1 MDFTLAAAKI
11 GIAALCGGFIR
22 LLFRP
27 ANGWKQYAYVLA
39 SCLMVGVIATGPTM
53 TFFDIQSGYTVFIA
67 AGWGLFGLSV
77 AQSVLHALDKLDLS
91 GWLQKR
97 VDP

>member
-27 ANGWKQYAYVLA
+27 ANGWKQYAYVLV
-39 SCLMVGVIATGPTM
+39 SCFLVGIIATEPTIA
-53 TFFDIQSGYTVFIA
+53 FFDIDPRYTVFIA